1 MVSSVVVV
9 SASADCWLATAG
21 CDATQPPVC
30 LLQYTGAAPHSVTG
44 YYTASRGRYNRTIHG
59 TVTTRGPVQSLLGYI
74 VHTGAGQ
81 CTLLYHLPRP
91 TTPATRLS
99 GQFRDNLH
107 CLTEISLSIICILK
121 ALECKLMPNY
131 SLRWRQRDM
140 LWHPFT
146 DLDNIHTYY
155 GEVPSVRTT
164 PTIPCLLSSCLSPG
178 CGCLRCLFVV

>member
-59 TVTTRGPVQSLLGYI
+59 TVTTRGL

-91 TTPATRLS
+91 TTPDTRLS

-107 CLTEISLSIICILK
+107 YLQNSFE
-121 ALECKLMPNY
+121 NN
-131 SLRWRQRDM
+131 
-140 LWHPFT
+140 
-146 DLDNIHTYY
+146 LDFEN
-155 GEVPSVRTT
+155 E
-164 PTIPCLLSSCLSPG
+164 
-178 CGCLRCLFVV
+178 